1 MVWGTSF
8 MWEVEAEVRFLGHS
22 LLKSCS
28 VRWWLTKVQVILD
41 HLLKIISHQQ
51 MSWLH
56 PEEFREVTENIY
68 LILLYKLPVRS
79 LNVLGTIKKKI
90 RLLAQIHIVM
100 DQNCNARCPKPP
112 TGKDKTS
119 MTMQH
124 AKEGKFIA
132 DSSQGP
138 CCNQPSGAKS
148 ESPEPQF
155 PRTFIGCSIS
165 NISSG

>member
-1 MVWGTSF
+1 MFRQQRQISQCPLVVPTGPLFQNGVSTDLFFLVSRMLAKCSLSSF
-8 MWEVEAEVRFLGHS
+8 YNMLATPGCHEADIIAVLLCHQLLMTECLHS
-22 LLKSCS
+22 MASFDALCY
-28 VRWWLTKVQVILD
+28 T
-41 HLLKIISHQQ
+41 
-51 MSWLH
+51 
-56 PEEFREVTENIY
+56 
-68 LILLYKLPVRS
+68 
-79 LNVLGTIKKKI
+79 
-90 RLLAQIHIVM
+90 
-100 DQNCNARCPKPP
+100 RCPNPP

-138 CCNQPSGAKS
+138 CCKQCSSAKS